1 MSVYDINVTK
11 IQLKN
16 KYMKCFSLTFLAT
29 KIIYNTCLVYMND
42 ESHSQHPKSQN
53 KYDEGGDKYFESVAK
68 FQYLGTTV
76 TNENCIH
83 DGIKSRLNLKIA

>member
-42 ESHSQHPKSQN
+42 ESHS
-53 KYDEGGDKYFESVAK
+53 
-68 FQYLGTTV
+68 
-76 TNENCIH
+76 
-83 DGIKSRLNLKIA
+83 